1 MMISSLFLALALTV
15 SPQGNVDISEQQLTQ
30 YVNSKVRYAQQFGLP
45 GLFEADIRTKSLQVS
60 LARQQPQLA
69 NVQSLG
75 DFTLALPNKPAINGT
90 LEANFQARPRY
101 DTRQGAIYLD
111 NFTLQDY
118 QLQPAELQ
126 QQFAPL
132 MDYLTRSLQQRL
144 ASQPAYRLD
153 PKDKQQAWLKA
164 HVTGFELHPGL
175 LRLKTTPGDGS
186 AGGLRQPVAA
196 R

>member
-30 YVNSKVRYAQQFGLP
+30 YVNSKVRYAQQFGVP

-90 LEANFQARPRY
+90 LKANFQARPRY

-132 MDYLTRSLQQRL
+132 MGYLTRSLQQRL

-175 LRLKTTPGDGS
+175 LRLKTTP
-186 AGGLRQPVAA
+186 
-196 R
+196 